1 MRTPF
6 TRITLTTLLAL
17 PLFGLPPALAQE
29 SPVTPGVLDTAK
41 VPGVMA
47 RAVDSFIRPGYHHFT
62 EEADTMEESMALLC
76 RTPSAETQLNAQS
89 TFGDLVEAWSRIEI
103 VRVGPVL
110 DGNRFERILFFPDR
124 KGTGLK
130 QVQAALAKP
139 DPSVT
144 SVDTLKD
151 KSVAMQGLGALEF
164 VLFGT
169 GSETLGTAEGSYR
182 CQYGTAIAANLKR
195 LGTELTQAWDAPD
208 GVASAWKTPGPNNP
222 IYRDEAEAAKEL
234 LGVLVHAAETIR
246 DQRIEHFYKGDVA
259 KALPRQAIYWRSG
272 NTFRSITA
280 NIEGLRDLLDTSG
293 MIDLLAEDNRSV
305 VSSTD
310 FVARSLSRVSADVEP
325 DVAKALETP
334 EQVAKL
340 DFLLLNSRDLILRL
354 NNDLGGGIG
363 LAAGFSF
370 SDGD

>member
-1 MRTPF
+1 MRFF
-6 TRITLTTLLAL
+6 TRLVLLSTMLL
-17 PLFGLPPALAQE
+17 PLPALAQE
-29 SPVTPGVLDTAK
+29 SNSTVGVLDAAK
-41 VPGVMA
+41 VPAVMA
-47 RAVDSFIRPGYHHFT
+47 RAVDGFIRPGYRHFT
-62 EEADTMEESMALLC
+62 EEAATMEESMAMLC
-76 RTPSAETQLNAQS
+76 EAPSSESLLNAQS

-110 DGNRFERILFFPDR
+110 DDNRFERILFFPDR

-144 SVDTLKD
+144 SVETLKG

-164 VLFGT
+164 LLFGT
-169 GSETLGTAEGSYR
+169 GSETLTATEGNYR
-182 CQYGTAIAANLKR
+182 CQYGTAIAANLLR
-195 LGTELTQAWDAPD
+195 LGSELSAAWDAPD
-208 GVASAWKTPGPNNP
+208 GVAAAWKAPGPNNP
-222 IYRDEAEAAKEL
+222 LYRDEAEAAKEL

-246 DQRIEHFYKGDVA
+246 DQRIEQFYKGDPK

-280 NIEGLRDLLDTSG
+280 NLEAVRALLDTSG
-293 MIDLLAEDNRSV
+293 MVELLADGNRSV

-310 FVARSLSRVSADVEP
+310 FVARSLSRVSGDIKP
-325 DVAKALETP
+325 DVAEVFEDPA
-334 EQVAKL
+334 QIAKL

>member
-1 MRTPF
+1 MR
-6 TRITLTTLLAL
+6 LLARLAILSTMLL
-17 PLFGLPPALAQE
+17 PLPTLAQE
-29 SPVTPGVLDTAK
+29 SSPTVGVLDAAK
-41 VPGVMA
+41 VPAVMA
-47 RAVDSFIRPGYHHFT
+47 RAVDDFIRPGYRHFT
-62 EEADTMEESMALLC
+62 EDAATMEESMAMLC
-76 RTPSAETQLNAQS
+76 DAPSTESLTNAQS

-110 DGNRFERILFFPDR
+110 DDNRFERILFFPDR

-139 DPSVT
+139 DASVT
-144 SVDTLKD
+144 SVETLKG

-169 GSETLGTAEGSYR
+169 GSEALTTTEGHYR
-182 CQYGTAIAANLKR
+182 CQYGTAIAANLQR
-195 LGTELTQAWDAPD
+195 LGEELSAAWDAPD
-208 GVASAWKTPGPNNP
+208 GVAAAWKAPGPNNP
-222 IYRDEAEAAKEL
+222 LYRDEAEAAKEL

-246 DQRIEHFYKGDVA
+246 DQRIEQFYKGDA
-259 KALPRQAIYWRSG
+259 KKALPRQAIYWRSG

-280 NIEGLRDLLDTSG
+280 NIEGLRDLLDISS
-293 MIDLLAEDNRSV
+293 MVELLADGNRSV

-310 FVARSLSRVSADVEP
+310 FVARSLSRVSADIKP
-325 DVAKALETP
+325 DVAKVFEDPA
-334 EQVAKL
+334 QIAKL

>member
-1 MRTPF
+1 MRFF
-6 TRITLTTLLAL
+6 TRLAL
-17 PLFGLPPALAQE
+17 LSAVFLPLPVLAQE
-29 SPVTPGVLDTAK
+29 TAPTVGTLDVAK
-41 VPGVMA
+41 VPSVMA
-47 RAVDSFIRPGYHHFT
+47 GAVDDFIRPGYRRFT
-62 EEADTMEESMALLC
+62 EEATAMKGAMQTLC
-76 RTPSAETQLNAQS
+76 GTPSAETLDGTHNA
-89 TFGDLVEAWSRIEI
+89 FGNLVEAWSRIEI

-110 DGNRFERILFFPDR
+110 DDNRFERILFFPDR

-144 SVDTLKD
+144 SVETLKG

-169 GSETLGTAEGSYR
+169 GSETLTTNDGAYR

-195 LGTELTQAWDAPD
+195 LGAELTAAWDAPD
-208 GVASAWKTPGPNNP
+208 GVSAAWKTPGPSNP
-222 IYRDEAEAAKEL
+222 LYRDEAEAAKEL

-246 DQRIEHFYKGDVA
+246 DQRIEQFYKGDPK

-280 NIEGLRDLLDTSG
+280 NLEGLRDLLDTSG
-293 MIDLLAEDNRSV
+293 MAELLAEDNRSV

-310 FVARSLSRVSADVEP
+310 FVARSLSRVSADIKP
-325 DVAKALETP
+325 DVA
-334 EQVAKL
+334 QVIKDPAQIAKL

>member
-1 MRTPF
+1 MRTRF
-6 TRITLTTLLAL
+6 TRIALTSLLAL
-17 PLFGLPPALAQE
+17 PLLGLSPALAQE
-29 SPVTPGVLDTAK
+29 SPITPGVLDAAK
-41 VPGVMA
+41 VPDVMA
-47 RAVDSFIRPGYHHFT
+47 RAVDGFIRPGYHHFT
-62 EEADTMEESMALLC
+62 EKAGTMEESMAKLC
-76 RTPSAETQLNAQS
+76 SSPSSESLVKAQS
-89 TFGDLVEAWSRIEI
+89 TFGDLVESWSRIEI

-130 QVQAALAKP
+130 QVQSALAKP

-151 KSVAMQGLGALEF
+151 RSVAMQGLGALEF

-169 GSETLGTAEGSYR
+169 GSETLSTPEGSYR
-182 CQYGTAIAANLKR
+182 CQYGTAIAANMKR
-195 LGTELTQAWDAPD
+195 LGSELTEAWDAPD
-208 GVASAWKTPGPNNP
+208 GIAAAWKTPGPNNP
-222 IYRDEAEAAKEL
+222 VYRDEAEAAKEL
-234 LGVLVHAAETIR
+234 LGVLVHAAETVR
-246 DQRIEHFYKGDVA
+246 DQRIEHFYKGDAA

-280 NIEGLRDLLDTSG
+280 NIEGIRDLMAQSG
-293 MIDLLAEDNRSV
+293 MVDLLAEDNRSV
-305 VSSTD
+305 VSSVD
-310 FVARSLSRVSADVEP
+310 FVAHSLSRVSGDVEP
-325 DVAKALETP
+325 DVTKVLAAP

>member
-1 MRTPF
+1 MRFF
-6 TRITLTTLLAL
+6 TRLAIFSAVLMPL
-17 PLFGLPPALAQE
+17 PSWAQE
-29 SPVTPGVLDTAK
+29 ASSTVGVLDVAK
-41 VPGVMA
+41 VPSVMA
-47 RAVDSFIRPGYHHFT
+47 RAVDGFIRPGYQNFT
-62 EEADTMEESMALLC
+62 EEADTMEESMAMLC
-76 RTPSAETQLNAQS
+76 EAPSSESLLNAQS

-110 DGNRFERILFFPDR
+110 DDNRFERILFYPDR

-130 QVQAALAKP
+130 QVQAVLAKP
-139 DPSVT
+139 DASAT
-144 SVDTLKD
+144 SVETLKS

-169 GSETLGTAEGSYR
+169 GSENVTTADGAYR
-182 CQYGTAIAANLKR
+182 CQYGMAIAANLQR
-195 LGTELTQAWDAPD
+195 LGAELSAAWDAPD
-208 GVASAWKTPGPNNP
+208 GVAAAWKTPGPTNP
-222 IYRDEAEAAKEL
+222 LYRDEAEAAKEL

-246 DQRIEHFYKGDVA
+246 DQRIEQFYKGDPK
-259 KALPRQAIYWRSG
+259 KALTRQAIYWRSG

-280 NIEGLRDLLDTSG
+280 NIEGLRDLLETSG
-293 MIDLLAEDNRSV
+293 MVELLAEDNRSV

-310 FVARSLSRVSADVEP
+310 FVARSLSRVSADMQP
-325 DVAKALETP
+325 DVVAVFKDPA
-334 EQVAKL
+334 QIAKL

>member
-1 MRTPF
+1 MRLL
-6 TRITLTTLLAL
+6 TRLAL
-17 PLFGLPPALAQE
+17 LSTMLLPLPTLAQE
-29 SPVTPGVLDTAK
+29 SSPTVGVLDAAK
-41 VPGVMA
+41 VPSVMA
-47 RAVDSFIRPGYHHFT
+47 RAVDDFIRPGYRRFE
-62 EEADTMEESMALLC
+62 EEADTMKESMVELC
-76 RTPSAETQLNAQS
+76 GSPSSESLLNAQS
-89 TFGDLVEAWSRIEI
+89 TFGDVVEAWSRIEI

-110 DGNRFERILFFPDR
+110 EGNRFERILFFPDR

-144 SVDTLKD
+144 SVETLKE

-169 GSETLGTAEGSYR
+169 GSESLQSAEGAYR

-195 LGTELTQAWDAPD
+195 LGTELTEAWDAPD
-208 GVASAWKTPGPNNP
+208 GVAAAWKTPGPDNP
-222 IYRDEAEAAKEL
+222 IFRDEAEAAKEL

-246 DQRIEHFYKGDVA
+246 DQRIEQFYKGDA
-259 KALPRQAIYWRSG
+259 KKALPRQAIYWRSG

-280 NIEGLRDLLDTSG
+280 NIEGLRDLLATSG
-293 MIDLLAEDNRSV
+293 MVELLAEDNRSV

-310 FVARSLSRVSADVEP
+310 FVARSLSRVSGDIKP
-325 DVAKALETP
+325 DVAAVVEDP
-334 EQVAKL
+334 AQIAKL

>member
-1 MRTPF
+1 
-6 TRITLTTLLAL
+6 
-17 PLFGLPPALAQE
+17 
-29 SPVTPGVLDTAK
+29 
-41 VPGVMA
+41 
-47 RAVDSFIRPGYHHFT
+47 VDGFIRPAYHRFT
-62 EEADTMEESMALLC
+62 EEADSMEGSMGELC
-76 RTPSAETQLNAQS
+76 NSPSAETLLNARS
-89 TFGDLVEAWSRIEI
+89 TFGDVVEAWSRIEI

-110 DGNRFERILFFPDR
+110 DDNRFERILFFPDR

-144 SVDTLKD
+144 SVDTLKG

-169 GSETLGTAEGSYR
+169 DADTLATPTGKYR

-195 LGTELTQAWDAPD
+195 LGSELSAVWDAPN
-208 GVASAWKTPGPNNP
+208 GVAAAWKTPGPNNP

-234 LGVLVHAAETIR
+234 LGVLVHAAETLR
-246 DQRIEHFYKGDVA
+246 DQRIEHFYKGDA
-259 KALPRQAIYWRSG
+259 EKALPRQAIYWRSG

-280 NIEGLRDLLDTSG
+280 NIEAIRDLMAQSG
-293 MIDLLAEDNRSV
+293 MVDLLAEDNRSV
-305 VSSTD
+305 VSSVD
-310 FVARSLSRVSADVEP
+310 FVAHSLSRVSGDIEP

-354 NNDLGGGIG
+354 NDDLGGGIG

>member
-1 MRTPF
+1 MRF
-6 TRITLTTLLAL
+6 FMRLAL
-17 PLFGLPPALAQE
+17 LSAMLLPLRALAQE
-29 SPVTPGVLDTAK
+29 SSPTVGVLDAAK
-41 VPGVMA
+41 VPAVMA
-47 RAVDSFIRPGYHHFT
+47 RAVDDFIRPGYRHFT
-62 EEADTMEESMALLC
+62 EEAATMEKSMAMLC
-76 RTPSAETQLNAQS
+76 EAPSTESLTNAQS

-110 DGNRFERILFFPDR
+110 DDNRFERILFFPDR

-144 SVDTLKD
+144 SVETLKA

-169 GSETLGTAEGSYR
+169 GSGMLTTSEGAYR
-182 CQYGTAIAANLKR
+182 CQYGTAISANLER
-195 LGTELTQAWDAPD
+195 LGSELTTAWDAPD
-208 GVASAWKTPGPNNP
+208 GVQTAWKTPGPTNP
-222 IYRDEAEAAKEL
+222 LYRDEAEAAKEL
-234 LGVLVHAAETIR
+234 LGVLVHAAEAIR
-246 DQRIEHFYKGDVA
+246 DQRIEHFYKGDPK

-293 MIDLLAEDNRSV
+293 MVELLADGNRSV

-310 FVARSLSRVSADVEP
+310 FVARSLSRVSADIKP
-325 DVAKALETP
+325 DVA
-334 EQVAKL
+334 QVFEDPAQIAKL

>member
-1 MRTPF
+1 MRFF
-6 TRITLTTLLAL
+6 TRIALLSAVLMPL
-17 PLFGLPPALAQE
+17 PAPAQE
-29 SPVTPGVLDTAK
+29 TSATVGALDAAE
-41 VPGVMA
+41 VPAVMA
-47 RAVDSFIRPGYHHFT
+47 RAVDDFIRPGYRHFT
-62 EEADTMEESMALLC
+62 GQARAMQGAMTALC
-76 RTPSAETQLNAQS
+76 GSPSAGALQASQKA
-89 TFGDLVEAWSRIEI
+89 FGDLVDAWSRIEI
-103 VRVGPVL
+103 VRVGPVIE
-110 DGNRFERILFFPDR
+110 GNRFERILFFPDR

-144 SVDTLKD
+144 SVDTLKG

-169 GSETLGTAEGSYR
+169 ASETLATSEGSYR
-182 CQYGTAIAANLKR
+182 CQYGTAISANLQR
-195 LGTELTQAWDAPD
+195 LGTELTAAWDAPD
-208 GVASAWKTPGPNNP
+208 GVAAAWKAPGPNNP
-222 IYRDEAEAAKEL
+222 LFRDEAEAAKEL

-246 DQRIEHFYKGDVA
+246 DQRIEQFYKGERK

-280 NIEGLRDLLDTSG
+280 NIEAVRALLDMSG
-293 MIDLLAEDNRSV
+293 MVELLAEGNRSV

-310 FVARSLSRVSADVEP
+310 FVARSLSRVSADIKP
-325 DVAKALETP
+325 DVA
-334 EQVAKL
+334 QVFEDPAQIAKL

>member
-1 MRTPF
+1 MRFF
-6 TRITLTTLLAL
+6 TQFALLASIALL
-17 PLFGLPPALAQE
+17 PLPAPAQE
-29 SPVTPGVLDTAK
+29 TETSVGVLDAAK
-41 VPGVMA
+41 VPAVMA
-47 RAVDSFIRPGYHHFT
+47 RAVDDFIRPGYRHFT

-76 RTPSAETQLNAQS
+76 DAPSAESLMNAQS

-103 VRVGPVL
+103 VRVGPVIE
-110 DGNRFERILFFPDR
+110 GNRFERILFFPDR

-169 GSETLGTAEGSYR
+169 DAETLSTTEGRYR
-182 CQYGTAIAANLKR
+182 CQYGTAIAANLQR
-195 LGTELTQAWDAPD
+195 LGAELSASWDAPD
-208 GVASAWKTPGPNNP
+208 GVAAAWKMPGPSNP
-222 IYRDEAEAAKEL
+222 LYRDEAEAAKEL

-246 DQRIEHFYKGDVA
+246 DQRIENFYKGEPK

-280 NIEGLRDLLDTSG
+280 NIEGLRDLLDRSG
-293 MIDLLAEDNRSV
+293 MAELLPEGNRSV

-310 FVARSLSRVSADVEP
+310 FVARSLSRVSGDIKP
-325 DVAKALETP
+325 DVAHVFEDPA
-334 EQVAKL
+334 QIAKL

>member
-1 MRTPF
+1 MRF
-6 TRITLTTLLAL
+6 LTHLAL
-17 PLFGLPPALAQE
+17 LSAVLLPLPVLAQE
-29 SPVTPGVLDTAK
+29 TAPTVGTLDVVK
-41 VPGVMA
+41 VPSVMA
-47 RAVDSFIRPGYHHFT
+47 RAVDDFIRPGYRRFT
-62 EEADTMEESMALLC
+62 EQATAMQGAMQTLC
-76 RTPSAETQLNAQS
+76 GAPSAETLDGAHNA
-89 TFGDLVEAWSRIEI
+89 FGNLVEAWSRIEI

-110 DGNRFERILFFPDR
+110 DDNRFERILFFPDR

-139 DPSVT
+139 DTTVT
-144 SVDTLKD
+144 SVETLKG

-169 GSETLGTAEGSYR
+169 DSETLATNEGSYR
-182 CQYGTAIAANLKR
+182 CQYGTAIAANLER
-195 LGTELTQAWDAPD
+195 LGSELTAAWDAPD
-208 GVASAWKTPGPNNP
+208 GVAAAWKTPGPNNP
-222 IYRDEAEAAKEL
+222 LYRDEAEAAKEL
-234 LGVLVHAAETIR
+234 LGVLVHAADTIR
-246 DQRIEHFYKGDVA
+246 DQRIEQFYKGDPK

-293 MIDLLAEDNRSV
+293 MVELLAEGNRSV

-310 FVARSLSRVSADVEP
+310 FVARSLSRVSADIKP
-325 DVAKALETP
+325 DVAAVFEDP
-334 EQVAKL
+334 AQIAKL

>member
-1 MRTPF
+1 MRF
-6 TRITLTTLLAL
+6 ITRLAL
-17 PLFGLPPALAQE
+17 LFTMSLPLPALAQE
-29 SPVTPGVLDTAK
+29 SSPTVGVLDAAK
-41 VPGVMA
+41 VPAVMT
-47 RAVDSFIRPGYHHFT
+47 RAVDDFIRPGYRHFT
-62 EEADTMEESMALLC
+62 EKAATMEKSMAMLC
-76 RTPSAETQLNAQS
+76 EAPSTESLTKAQS

-110 DGNRFERILFFPDR
+110 DDNRFERILFFPDR
-124 KGTGLK
+124 KGTGVK

-144 SVDTLKD
+144 SVETLKG

-169 GSETLGTAEGSYR
+169 GSETLTTNDGAYR

-195 LGTELTQAWDAPD
+195 LGAELTAAWDAPD
-208 GVASAWKTPGPNNP
+208 GVSAAWKTPGPSNP
-222 IYRDEAEAAKEL
+222 LYRDEAEAAKEL

-246 DQRIEHFYKGDVA
+246 DQRIEQFYKGDPN

-280 NIEGLRDLLDTSG
+280 NLEGLRDLLDTSG
-293 MIDLLAEDNRSV
+293 MAELLAEDNRSV

-310 FVARSLSRVSADVEP
+310 FVARSLSRVSADIKP
-325 DVAKALETP
+325 DVA
-334 EQVAKL
+334 QVIKDPAQIAKL

>member
-1 MRTPF
+1 MRF
-6 TRITLTTLLAL
+6 FMRLAL
-17 PLFGLPPALAQE
+17 LSAVLLPLPALAQE
-29 SPVTPGVLDTAK
+29 SSPTVGVLDAAK
-41 VPGVMA
+41 VPAVME
-47 RAVDSFIRPGYHHFT
+47 RAVDGFIRPGYRHFT
-62 EEADTMEESMALLC
+62 EEADTMEESMAMLC
-76 RTPSAETQLNAQS
+76 DAPSSKSLTNAQS

-110 DGNRFERILFFPDR
+110 DDNRFERILFFPDR

-144 SVDTLKD
+144 SVETLKG

-169 GSETLGTAEGSYR
+169 GAETLTTTEGSYR
-182 CQYGTAIAANLKR
+182 CQYGTAIAANLQR
-195 LGTELTQAWDAPD
+195 LGSELSAAWDAPT
-208 GVASAWKTPGPNNP
+208 GVAAAWKAPGPDNP
-222 IYRDEAEAAKEL
+222 LYRDEAEAAKEL

-246 DQRIEHFYKGDVA
+246 DQRIEQFYKGEPK

-280 NIEGLRDLLDTSG
+280 NIEAVRALLDTSG
-293 MIDLLAEDNRSV
+293 MVDLLAEGNRSV

-310 FVARSLSRVSADVEP
+310 FVARSLSRVSGDIKP
-325 DVAKALETP
+325 DVAKVFEDPA
-334 EQVAKL
+334 QIAKL

>member
-1 MRTPF
+1 MR
-6 TRITLTTLLAL
+6 LLARLAILSTMLL
-17 PLFGLPPALAQE
+17 PLPTLAQE
-29 SPVTPGVLDTAK
+29 SSPTVDVLDAAK
-41 VPGVMA
+41 VPAVMA
-47 RAVDSFIRPGYHHFT
+47 RAVDDFIRPGYRHFT
-62 EEADTMEESMALLC
+62 EDADTMEASMAMLC
-76 RTPSAETQLNAQS
+76 DAPSSESLTNAQS
-89 TFGDLVEAWSRIEI
+89 TFGDVVEAWSRIEI
-103 VRVGPVL
+103 IRVGPVL
-110 DGNRFERILFFPDR
+110 DDNRFERILFFPDR

-130 QVQAALAKP
+130 QVQAALTKP
-139 DPSVT
+139 DLSVT
-144 SVDTLKD
+144 SVETLKG

-169 GSETLGTAEGSYR
+169 GSEALTTTEGHYR
-182 CQYGTAIAANLKR
+182 CQYGTAIAANLQR
-195 LGTELTQAWDAPD
+195 LGEELSAAWDAPD
-208 GVASAWKTPGPNNP
+208 GVAAAWKTPGPNNP
-222 IYRDEAEAAKEL
+222 LYRDEAEAAKEL

-246 DQRIEHFYKGDVA
+246 DQRIEQFYKGDPK

-280 NIEGLRDLLDTSG
+280 NIEGVRDLLDTSG
-293 MIDLLAEDNRSV
+293 MVELLADGNRSV

-310 FVARSLSRVSADVEP
+310 FVARSLSRVSADIKP
-325 DVAKALETP
+325 DVA
-334 EQVAKL
+334 QVFEDPAQIAKL

>member
-1 MRTPF
+1 MRF
-6 TRITLTTLLAL
+6 FKHLALFSTLLL
-17 PLFGLPPALAQE
+17 PMPAMAQE
-29 SPVTPGVLDTAK
+29 TAPTVGTLDVAQ
-41 VPGVMA
+41 VPSVMA
-47 RAVDSFIRPGYHHFT
+47 RAVDDFIRPGYRHFT
-62 EEADTMEESMALLC
+62 ERATAMQGSMQTLC
-76 RTPSAETQLNAQS
+76 GTPSSETLDGAHKA
-89 TFGDLVEAWSRIEI
+89 FGDVVEAWSRIEI
-103 VRVGPVL
+103 VRVGPVIE
-110 DGNRFERILFFPDR
+110 GNRFERILFFPDR

-144 SVDTLKD
+144 SVETLKV

-169 GSETLGTAEGSYR
+169 GSEILETSEGSYR
-182 CQYGTAIAANLKR
+182 CQYGTAIAANLER
-195 LGTELTQAWDAPD
+195 LGSELTAAWDAPD
-208 GVASAWKTPGPNNP
+208 GVAAAWKTPGPDNP
-222 IYRDEAEAAKEL
+222 LYRDEAEAAKEL

-246 DQRIEHFYKGDVA
+246 DQRIEQFYKGDPK

-293 MIDLLAEDNRSV
+293 MVDLLAEDNRSV

-310 FVARSLSRVSADVEP
+310 FVARSLSRVSADIKP
-325 DVAKALETP
+325 DVAAVFEDP
-334 EQVAKL
+334 AQIAKL

>member
-1 MRTPF
+1 MR
-6 TRITLTTLLAL
+6 LLARLALLSTMLL
-17 PLFGLPPALAQE
+17 PLPALAQE
-29 SPVTPGVLDTAK
+29 SSPTVGVLDAAK
-41 VPGVMA
+41 VPAVMA
-47 RAVDSFIRPGYHHFT
+47 RAVDDFLRPGYRHFT
-62 EEADTMEESMALLC
+62 EEADTMEESMAMLC
-76 RTPSAETQLNAQS
+76 ASPSVESLSKAQS

-110 DGNRFERILFFPDR
+110 VDNRFERILFFPDR

-130 QVQAALAKP
+130 QVQAALARP

-144 SVDTLKD
+144 SVETLKG

-169 GSETLGTAEGSYR
+169 GFESLQSPDGAYR

-195 LGTELTQAWDAPD
+195 LGTELTEEWDAPD
-208 GVASAWKTPGPNNP
+208 GVAAAWKAPGPNNP
-222 IYRDEAEAAKEL
+222 IFRDEAEAAKEL

-246 DQRIEHFYKGDVA
+246 DQRIEQFYKGDA
-259 KALPRQAIYWRSG
+259 KKALPRQAIYWRSG

-280 NIEGLRDLLDTSG
+280 NIEGLRDLLATSG
-293 MIDLLAEDNRSV
+293 MVELLAEDNRSV

-310 FVARSLSRVSADVEP
+310 FVARSLSRVSADIKP
-325 DVAKALETP
+325 DVATVFQDPA
-334 EQVAKL
+334 QIAKL

-354 NNDLGGGIG
+354 NDDLGGGIG

>member
-1 MRTPF
+1 MRF
-6 TRITLTTLLAL
+6 FARLAL
-17 PLFGLPPALAQE
+17 LTAALMPLPVLAQE
-29 SPVTPGVLDTAK
+29 SSSTVGVLDAAK
-41 VPGVMA
+41 VPGVMT
-47 RAVDSFIRPGYHHFT
+47 RAVDGFIRPGYRRFT
-62 EEADTMEESMALLC
+62 DQATVLQGAMQTLC
-76 RTPSAETQLNAQS
+76 SAPSPETLDGAHRA
-89 TFGDLVEAWSRIEI
+89 FGDVIEAWSRIEI

-110 DGNRFERILFFPDR
+110 DDNRFERILFFPDR

-144 SVDTLKD
+144 SVETLKG

-169 GSETLGTAEGSYR
+169 GSETLTTTEGSYR
-182 CQYGTAIAANLKR
+182 CQYGTAIAANLQR
-195 LGTELTQAWDAPD
+195 LGLDLSAAWDAPD
-208 GVASAWKTPGPNNP
+208 GVAAAWKTPGPNNP

-234 LGVLVHAAETIR
+234 LGLLVHAAETIR
-246 DQRIEHFYKGDVA
+246 DQRIEQFYKGDPK

-293 MIDLLAEDNRSV
+293 MVQLLAEGNRSV

-310 FVARSLSRVSADVEP
+310 FVARSLSRVSADIKP
-325 DVAKALETP
+325 DVAAVFEDP
-334 EQVAKL
+334 AEIAKL

-354 NNDLGGGIG
+354 NYDLGGGIG

>member
-1 MRTPF
+1 MRTSF
-6 TRITLTTLLAL
+6 TRIALTTLLAL
-17 PLFGLPPALAQE
+17 PLLGPTTVPAQE
-29 SPVTPGVLDTAK
+29 SPITPGVLDTAK

-47 RAVDSFIRPGYHHFT
+47 KAVDGFIRPGYHRFHDS
-62 EEADTMEESMALLC
+62 AGAMSSAMGALCAAPSQTSLDSA
-76 RTPSAETQLNAQS
+76 RT
-89 TFGDLVEAWSRIEI
+89 TFGSVVDAWSRIEI

-110 DGNRFERILFFPDR
+110 EGNRFERILFFPDR
-124 KGTGLK
+124 KSTGLK
-130 QVQAALAKP
+130 QVQAALAKS
-139 DPSVT
+139 DESAT
-144 SVDTLKD
+144 SMETLKD
-151 KSVAMQGLGALEF
+151 KSVAMQGIGALEF
-164 VLFGT
+164 VLYGT
-169 GSETLGTAEGSYR
+169 GFEALAAEKDGYR
-182 CQYGTAIAANLKR
+182 CRYGTAIAANLER
-195 LGTELTQAWDAPD
+195 LGGELAADWDRPD
-208 GVASAWKTPGPNNP
+208 GIQAAWKTPGPDNP

-234 LGVLVHAAETIR
+234 LGVLVHAAETAR
-246 DQRIEHFYKGDVA
+246 DQRLESFYKGDAA

-280 NIEGLRDLLDTSG
+280 NIEGIRDLMNQSG
-293 MIDLLAEDNRSV
+293 MVELLAEDNRSV
-305 VSSTD
+305 ISSTD
-310 FVARSLSRVSADVEP
+310 FVARSLSRVSADIEP

>member
-1 MRTPF
+1 MRFF
-6 TRITLTTLLAL
+6 TCLAL
-17 PLFGLPPALAQE
+17 LSTMLLPLPALAQE
-29 SPVTPGVLDTAK
+29 SSPTVGALDAAK
-41 VPGVMA
+41 VPAVMA
-47 RAVDSFIRPGYHHFT
+47 RAVDDFIRPGYRHFT
-62 EEADTMEESMALLC
+62 EEAATMEESMAMLC
-76 RTPSAETQLNAQS
+76 EAPSSESLLNAQS

-110 DGNRFERILFFPDR
+110 DDNRFERILFFPDR

-144 SVDTLKD
+144 SVETLKG

-169 GSETLGTAEGSYR
+169 GSETLATSDGSYR
-182 CQYGTAIAANLKR
+182 CQYGTAISANLQR
-195 LGTELTQAWDAPD
+195 LGAELTAAWDAPD
-208 GVASAWKTPGPNNP
+208 GVAEAWKTPGPDNP
-222 IYRDEAEAAKEL
+222 LYRDEAEAAKEL

-246 DQRIEHFYKGDVA
+246 DQRIEQFYKGDPK

-280 NIEGLRDLLDTSG
+280 NIEAVRALLDTSG
-293 MIDLLAEDNRSV
+293 MVDLLAEGNRSV

-310 FVARSLSRVSADVEP
+310 FVARSLSRVSADIKP
-325 DVAKALETP
+325 DVAAVLEDP
-334 EQVAKL
+334 AQIAKL

>member
-1 MRTPF
+1 MRF
-6 TRITLTTLLAL
+6 VARLAL
-17 PLFGLPPALAQE
+17 LSTMLLPLPALAQE
-29 SPVTPGVLDTAK
+29 SPPAVGVLDAAK
-41 VPGVMA
+41 VPAVMA
-47 RAVDSFIRPGYHHFT
+47 RAVDNFIRPGYHHFT
-62 EEADTMEESMALLC
+62 EEAATMEESMVMLC
-76 RTPSAETQLNAQS
+76 EAPSTESLLNAQS

-110 DGNRFERILFFPDR
+110 DDNRFERILFFPDR

-139 DPSVT
+139 DSSVT
-144 SVDTLKD
+144 SVETLKG

-169 GSETLGTAEGSYR
+169 GSETLTANEGNYR
-182 CQYGTAIAANLKR
+182 CQYGTAIAANLER
-195 LGTELTQAWDAPD
+195 LGSELSAAWEAPD
-208 GVASAWKTPGPNNP
+208 GVAAAWKTPGPNNP
-222 IYRDEAEAAKEL
+222 LYRDEAEAAKEL

-246 DQRIEHFYKGDVA
+246 DQRIEHFYKGDPK

-280 NIEGLRDLLDTSG
+280 NIEGLRDLLATSG
-293 MIDLLAEDNRSV
+293 MGELLADGNRSV
-305 VSSTD
+305 VASTD
-310 FVARSLSRVSADVEP
+310 FVARSLSRVSGDIKP
-325 DVAKALETP
+325 DVAKVFEDPA
-334 EQVAKL
+334 QIAKL

>member
-1 MRTPF
+1 MRTF
-6 TRITLTTLLAL
+6 THLAL
-17 PLFGLPPALAQE
+17 VAAVLMPLPALAQE
-29 SPVTPGVLDTAK
+29 TASTVGVLDTAK
-41 VPGVMA
+41 VPSVMA
-47 RAVDSFIRPGYHHFT
+47 RAVDDFIRPGYRQFT
-62 EEADTMEESMALLC
+62 EEAETMEESMVRLC
-76 RTPSAETQLNAQS
+76 GAPSRDHLLNAQA
-89 TFGDLVEAWSRIEI
+89 TFGNLVAAWSRIEI

-110 DGNRFERILFFPDR
+110 DNNRFERILFFPDR

-144 SVDTLKD
+144 SVETLKG

-169 GSETLGTAEGSYR
+169 GSESLEMEGNAYR

-195 LGTELTQAWDAPD
+195 LGGELVAAWDMPE
-208 GVASAWKTPGPNNP
+208 GVAAAWKTPGPHNP

-234 LGVLVHAAETIR
+234 LGILVHAAETIR
-246 DQRIEHFYKGDVA
+246 DQRIEQFYKGVPK
-259 KALPRQAIYWRSG
+259 KAQPRQAIYWRSG
-272 NTFRSITA
+272 NTFRSINA

-293 MIDLLAEDNRSV
+293 MVELLAEGNRSV

-310 FVARSLSRVSADVEP
+310 FVARSLSRVSADIKP
-325 DVAKALETP
+325 DVAAIFEDPT
-334 EQVAKL
+334 QIAKL

>member
-1 MRTPF
+1 MRFF
-6 TRITLTTLLAL
+6 TRLAL
-17 PLFGLPPALAQE
+17 LSAVLLPLPVLAQE
-29 SPVTPGVLDTAK
+29 TAPTVGALDIAK
-41 VPGVMA
+41 VPVVMA
-47 RAVDSFIRPGYHHFT
+47 RAVDDFIRPGYQHFT
-62 EEADTMEESMALLC
+62 DQAGAMQAAMTTLC
-76 RTPSAETQLNAQS
+76 GSPSAESLEGAKAA
-89 TFGDLVEAWSRIEI
+89 FGNVVDAWSRIEI
-103 VRVGPVL
+103 VRVGPVIE
-110 DGNRFERILFFPDR
+110 GNRFERILFFPDR

-144 SVDTLKD
+144 SVDTLKG

-169 GSETLGTAEGSYR
+169 GSERLATREGSYR
-182 CQYGTAIAANLKR
+182 CQYGTAISANLER
-195 LGTELTQAWDAPD
+195 LGTELTVAWDAPD
-208 GVASAWKTPGPNNP
+208 GVAAAWKTPGPNNP
-222 IYRDEAEAAKEL
+222 LYRDEAEAAKEL

-246 DQRIEHFYKGDVA
+246 DQRIEQFYKGNPK

-280 NIEGLRDLLDTSG
+280 NIEAVRALLDTSG
-293 MIDLLAEDNRSV
+293 MVELLADGSRSV

-310 FVARSLSRVSADVEP
+310 FVARSLSRVSTDIKP
-325 DVAKALETP
+325 DVATVFEDPA
-334 EQVAKL
+334 QIAKL

>member
-1 MRTPF
+1 MRFF
-6 TRITLTTLLAL
+6 TCLAL
-17 PLFGLPPALAQE
+17 FTAVLMPLPAMAQE
-29 SPVTPGVLDTAK
+29 SGPTVGVLDAAK
-41 VPGVMA
+41 VPPVMA
-47 RAVDSFIRPGYHHFT
+47 RAVDDFIRPGYRRFT
-62 EEADTMEESMALLC
+62 EQAGAMEDSMASLC
-76 RTPSAETQLNAQS
+76 GSPTLERLQTARS
-89 TFGDLVEAWSRIEI
+89 TFGDVVEAWSRIEI
-103 VRVGPVL
+103 VRVGPVIE
-110 DGNRFERILFFPDR
+110 GNRFERILFFPDR

-144 SVDTLKD
+144 SVETLKG

-169 GSETLGTAEGSYR
+169 GSEILETTEGTYR

-195 LGTELTQAWDAPD
+195 LGAELSAAWDAPD
-208 GVASAWKTPGPNNP
+208 GVAAAWKTPGPNNP
-222 IYRDEAEAAKEL
+222 LYRDEAEAAKEL

-246 DQRIEHFYKGDVA
+246 DQRIEQFYKGDPK

-293 MIDLLAEDNRSV
+293 MVELLADGNRSV

-310 FVARSLSRVSADVEP
+310 FVARSLSRVSADIQP
-325 DVAKALETP
+325 DVAAVFEDP
-334 EQVAKL
+334 AQIAKL